1 MRIGVL
7 ADTHGLLRP
16 RVLELLAG
24 CQVLLHAGD
33 VGDPAVLAG
42 LAALA
47 PVHAVR
53 GNVDHGALAALP
65 AVLAGYLGAADAGGG
80 STGAGGGAREGAGEG
95 ASEAAGDSGNERA
108 CRGRSGGTGDGRS
121 RGAAVAAGPGAVS
134 YRMTHIRAEIPA
146 AWMREARLVVFG
158 HSHQPLIE
166 WHGDCLLLNPGSCG
180 PRRFRLPVTLALV
193 TAQGGRLVPEIVE
206 VAD

>member
-33 VGDPAVLAG
+33 VGDPAVLTG

-65 AVLAGYLGAADAGGG
+65 AVLAGYLVAAGAGGG
-80 STGAGGGAREGAGEG
+80 SKDSGRG
-95 ASEAAGDSGNERA
+95 ASESSSAGDGL
-108 CRGRSGGTGDGRS
+108 SGGAGNGRS
-121 RGAAVAAGPGAVS
+121 RGAAGPDGVS
-134 YRMTHIRAEIPA
+134 YRMTHIREEIPA
-146 AWMREARLVVFG
+146 SWLREARLVVFG

-166 WHGDCLLLNPGSCG
+166 WHGECLLLNPGSCG
-180 PRRFRLPVTLALV
+180 RRRFRLPVTLALV
-193 TAQGGRLVPEIVE
+193 TAQGGSLVPEIVE
-206 VAD
+206 VAG